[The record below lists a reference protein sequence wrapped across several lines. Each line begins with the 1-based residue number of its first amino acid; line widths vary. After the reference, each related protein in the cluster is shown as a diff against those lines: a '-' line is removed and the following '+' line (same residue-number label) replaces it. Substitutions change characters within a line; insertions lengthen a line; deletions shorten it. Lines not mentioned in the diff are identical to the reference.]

1 MKNYDRKLK
10 QIQLQ
15 HTIQNALFKDNGV
28 SCHFDYHVNL
38 MSGEETI
45 KLNVLT
51 YNPRHDEYMLFH
63 SVKGSSSIECLE
75 RMVEYINTKR
85 AKSRQKSF
93 TIRWKRKGE
102 SQEHLSYFS
111 AASEED
117 ALNKFLH
124 ERDAEAFEFKVTENP
139 VS

>member
-1 MKNYDRKLK
+1 MRNYDRKLK

-15 HTIQNALFKDNGV
+15 HTIQTSLHGDNGV

-38 MSGEETI
+38 MSGDETI
-45 KLNVLT
+45 KLNLLT

-63 SVKGSSSIECLE
+63 SVKGSSSIHCLE
-75 RMVEYINTKR
+75 RMVEYIQSKH
-85 AKSRQKSF
+85 AKTRHSSF

-102 SQEHLSYFS
+102 TQEHLSYFS
-111 AASEED
+111 ASSADD
-117 ALNKFLH
+117 ALSKFLH
-124 ERDAEAFEFKVTENP
+124 ERDSNAFEYKITENP